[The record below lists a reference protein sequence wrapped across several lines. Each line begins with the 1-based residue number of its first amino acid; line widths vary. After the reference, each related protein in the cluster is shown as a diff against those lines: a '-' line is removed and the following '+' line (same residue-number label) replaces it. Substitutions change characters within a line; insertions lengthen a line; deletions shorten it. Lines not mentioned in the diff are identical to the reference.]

1 MCATRCDIPLIPA
14 SLGGPDL
21 LCEVSHALVLNF
33 LIKHDDLPRQARDK
47 YEENS
52 KAMVFSHRK
61 QSRHGFKSQFLQRRS
76 S

>member
-1 MCATRCDIPLIPA
+1 
-14 SLGGPDL
+14 
-21 LCEVSHALVLNF
+21 LCEVRAERHALVLNF

-47 YEENS
+47 YEETNS